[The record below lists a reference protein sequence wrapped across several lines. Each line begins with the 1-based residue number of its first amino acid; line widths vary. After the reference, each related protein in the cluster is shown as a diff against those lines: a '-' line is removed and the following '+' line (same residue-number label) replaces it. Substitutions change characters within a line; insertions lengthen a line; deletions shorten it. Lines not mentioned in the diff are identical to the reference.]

1 MNFVNAV
8 FNKSVVNEKGAISY
22 RTTTNYRVDLFFKT
36 CRQFNDMTLVSNSLV
51 ENKLDTMKIIF
62 QARDSRGGKGER
74 KLFRDILLYL
84 INNGY
89 SDMVEKN
96 LENISYY
103 GRWDDLVVLCNTK
116 LQTKVFEIIK
126 KQLLEDYDNMVEGKP
141 ITLLAKW
148 LPSEGKKLDKEYK
161 FVNRFCLYMEWKP
174 KRYRHYLTTLREYL
188 DIVEIKMTQ
197 KRWKEIDY
205 SKVPS
210 VAINKLKKAFERNDE
225 ERYKEW
231 KHKLSEGKV
240 KVNSSQVFPH
250 ELVRQY
256 MRSGYE
262 DEVIE
267 QQWKNICEET
277 KKLGIIEN
285 TIVLS
290 DVSGSMNGEPM
301 EVSIALGI
309 LISSLTKAPY
319 KDFII
324 TFHENPT
331 FHHVV
336 GNSLKEKVKNIR
348 GMSWGGTT
356 NFNRV
361 FDIILLRAIA
371 NKLSKEDMPKRLIVI
386 SDMQFDQAGGNN
398 MKTNYEIIQ
407 EKYQQHGYDM
417 PEILFWNVRGNT
429 NDFPAT
435 DVPGVG
441 LVSGFSPSVLKA
453 VLNGDGFTPYD
464 ILRKT
469 IDDTRYEKIVV

>member
-103 GRWDDLVVLCNTK
+103 GRWDDLVVLCNTELEK
-116 LQTKVFEIIK
+116 KVFEIIK

-197 KRWKEIDY
+197 KR
-205 SKVPS
+205 
-210 VAINKLKKAFERNDE
+210 
-225 ERYKEW
+225 
-231 KHKLSEGKV
+231 
-240 KVNSSQVFPH
+240 
-250 ELVRQY
+250 
-256 MRSGYE
+256 
-262 DEVIE
+262 
-267 QQWKNICEET
+267 
-277 KKLGIIEN
+277 
-285 TIVLS
+285 
-290 DVSGSMNGEPM
+290 
-301 EVSIALGI
+301 
-309 LISSLTKAPY
+309 
-319 KDFII
+319 
-324 TFHENPT
+324 
-331 FHHVV
+331 
-336 GNSLKEKVKNIR
+336 
-348 GMSWGGTT
+348 
-356 NFNRV
+356 
-361 FDIILLRAIA
+361 
-371 NKLSKEDMPKRLIVI
+371 
-386 SDMQFDQAGGNN
+386 
-398 MKTNYEIIQ
+398 
-407 EKYQQHGYDM
+407 
-417 PEILFWNVRGNT
+417 
-429 NDFPAT
+429 
-435 DVPGVG
+435 
-441 LVSGFSPSVLKA
+441 
-453 VLNGDGFTPYD
+453 
-464 ILRKT
+464 
-469 IDDTRYEKIVV
+469 